1 MYSQNIKLNKKT
13 FKLNLIQVFEILKE
27 IVEQINL
34 KELNEEFEK
43 NKILHNSDLNEESLW
58 FKILNMY
65 FKNLDYEFKIIFKN
79 QNKIE
84 FSNFVITKIKD

>member
-1 MYSQNIKLNKKT
+1 MYNQNIKLNKKT

-27 IVEQINL
+27 IVEQLNL

-43 NKILHNSDLNEESLW
+43 NKILYSSDLNEESLW
-58 FKILNMY
+58 FKIINMY

-84 FSNFVITKIKD
+84 ISNFVITKIKD

>member
-1 MYSQNIKLNKKT
+1 MKNQNIKLNKKT

-27 IVEQINL
+27 IVEQLNL

-43 NKILHNSDLNEESLW
+43 NKILYSSDLNEESLW
-58 FKILNMY
+58 FKIINMY

-84 FSNFVITKIKD
+84 ISNFVITKIKD

>member
-1 MYSQNIKLNKKT
+1 MYNQNIKLNKKT